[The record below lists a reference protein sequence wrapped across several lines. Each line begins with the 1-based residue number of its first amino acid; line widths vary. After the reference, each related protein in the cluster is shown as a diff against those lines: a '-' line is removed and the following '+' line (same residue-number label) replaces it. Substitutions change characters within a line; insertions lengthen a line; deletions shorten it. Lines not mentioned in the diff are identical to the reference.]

1 MSIARQIIAHGEVEM
16 LRDPWLATRT
26 PALIGTDLAQLGGWR
41 SRVVP
46 SGLLHAY
53 E

>member
-1 MSIARQIIAHGEVEM
+1 MGIARQIVAHGEVEM

-26 PALIGTDLAQLGGWR
+26 PALIGTTWLNWGLAQPR
-41 SRVVP
+41 T
-46 SGLLHAY
+46 LHAY